1 MERAKTI
8 LTGLWAALMF
18 TYLLGD
24 VLRVYS
30 GDVKPGELF
39 GQKASQPLYL
49 GIAAFMFIPILMMIL
64 NLLLG
69 GNILRWHNLIVTL
82 LMFLINLVGLPSY
95 QSWYDAF
102 LIFLSLV
109 INALIFWQAY
119 VWNVS
124 WK

>member
-39 GQKASQPLYL
+39 GQKASQSLYL

-69 GNILRWHNLIVTL
+69 GNVLRWFNLIVTL
-82 LMFLINLVGLPSY
+82 LMFLLNLVGLPSY

-109 INALIFWQAY
+109 INGLIFWQAY
-119 VWNVS
+119 A
-124 WK
+124 WKIT